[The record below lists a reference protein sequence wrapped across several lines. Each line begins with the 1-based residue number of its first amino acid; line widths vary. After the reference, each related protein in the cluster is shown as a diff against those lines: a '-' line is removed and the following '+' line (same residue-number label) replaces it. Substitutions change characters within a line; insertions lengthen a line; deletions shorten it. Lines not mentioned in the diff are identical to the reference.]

1 MSKLGTF
8 HSYPDI
14 FENGDFFLLFSL
26 SAVHTF
32 TAFSG
37 INSAGFQDFP
47 QTGVFKIAD
56 FLFGSVFEYTER
68 LLSTGA
74 ATLLLQHCALRKF
87 SVIEG

>member
-1 MSKLGTF
+1 MRKLGTF

-47 QTGVFKIAD
+47 QTGVFEIAG
-56 FLFGSVFEYTER
+56 FSFASVFEYAER
-68 LLSTGA
+68 LLRA
-74 ATLLLQHCALRKF
+74 PTLLLQHCALRNF
-87 SVIEG
+87 PVIEG

>member
-14 FENGDFFLLFSL
+14 FENGDFFFFLAFRPS
-26 SAVHTF
+26 F

-47 QTGVFKIAD
+47 QTGVFKIAG
-56 FLFGSVFEYTER
+56 FSFASVFEYAER
-68 LLSTGA
+68 LLRA
-74 ATLLLQHCALRKF
+74 PTLLLQHCALRNF
-87 SVIEG
+87 PVIEG